1 MNVGGRA
8 SRIARKALLK
18 LRAAAGML
26 ANFDDDLQRSRYKVS
41 FSQCGEDIIVWSLL
55 DQLAIHRPAYVDV
68 GAHDPMRLS
77 NTALFHLLGCRGIN
91 IEPDPRLFAKFPR
104 ARPSD
109 INLNIGI
116 ARAAGSLT
124 FFRMADPAL
133 GTFSES
139 EARRMESE
147 EGIPIDGRIQL
158 PVRPLGEILSEYS
171 WRPDFISIDVE
182 SMDVE
187 VLQSFDLA
195 RVRPAVIC
203 VETISFSLSMAGK
216 KNAPLQKLMAD
227 AGYLAYA
234 DTYINTIYVDESR
247 FRSARG

>member
-1 MNVGGRA
+1 MSAGGRA

-26 ANFDDDLQRSRYKVS
+26 ANFDDDLQRCRQKVS
-41 FSQCGEDIIVWSLL
+41 FSQCGEDVISWFLL
-55 DQLAIHRPAYVDV
+55 DQLAIHKPAYVDV
-68 GAHDPMRLS
+68 GAYDPMRLS
-77 NTALFHLLGCRGIN
+77 NTALFHLMGGRGIN
-91 IEPDPRLFAKFPR
+91 IEPDPKLFASFPR
-104 ARPSD
+104 ARPGD

-116 ARAAGSLT
+116 ARVAGSLT

-133 GTFSES
+133 STFSES

-147 EGIPIDGRIQL
+147 EGIPIDERVQL
-158 PVRPLGEILSEYS
+158 PVRPLGEVLSEYG
-171 WRPDFISIDVE
+171 WRPDFISVDVE

-187 VLQSFDLA
+187 VLQSFELA

-216 KNAPLQKLMAD
+216 KSAPVEKLMAD

-247 FRSARG
+247 FRSVRG